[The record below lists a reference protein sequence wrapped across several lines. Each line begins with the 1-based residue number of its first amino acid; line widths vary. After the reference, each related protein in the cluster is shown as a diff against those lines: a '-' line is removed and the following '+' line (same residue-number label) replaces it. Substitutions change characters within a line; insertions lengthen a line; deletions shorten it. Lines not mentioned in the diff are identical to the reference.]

1 MQLTEDVR
9 CDSEP
14 YVVSLVAK
22 TSGRSAD
29 DEAEGRCEGSEAFG
43 LNYGGKEGVER
54 GLGESGRDEQKGE
67 RGERQG
73 VAVQEKASRLLG

>member
-9 CDSEP
+9 RDTEP
-14 YVVSLVAK
+14 YEVSLVAK

-43 LNYGGKEGVER
+43 LNYGGKEGFEG
-54 GLGESGRDEQKGE
+54 GLGEGERDEQTGE
-67 RGERQG
+67 RGERRG